1 MAWNPLH
8 EMGPLT
14 NPGKVALSRCW
25 KLQTFLDKRQQQAR
39 FDLKEKGNYKPL
51 ANRRDTDKPVLWKDL
66 QKEWPNVTWDDDIRK
81 IKLDALPEEDR
92 VEANNIIEEV
102 LALFETFKD
111 NMRGLS
117 GRSIERNP
125 TAKDKKEIADSH
137 LITFSDASG
146 GEKYSIYG
154 ACTYLRYSYED
165 GTYGWILLAAVS
177 KVAGQG
183 FSIVVKEL
191 KGLKL
196 AVQLA
201 KRINKIINNSAKKL
215 ILIIKNFMRK
225 IILFRNFTCI
235 INIYTCTT

>member
-1 MAWNPLH
+1 M
-8 EMGPLT
+8 
-14 NPGKVALSRCW
+14 
-25 KLQTFLDKRQQQAR
+25 
-39 FDLKEKGNYKPL
+39 
-51 ANRRDTDKPVLWKDL
+51 
-66 QKEWPNVTWDDDIRK
+66 
-81 IKLDALPEEDR
+81 
-92 VEANNIIEEV
+92 EANNIIEEV

-125 TAKDKKEIADSH
+125 TAKDQKEVADSH

-154 ACTYLRYSYED
+154 ACTYLRYSYGD

-177 KVAGQG
+177 KVAGEG
-183 FSIVVKEL
+183 VSIVVKEL

-201 KRINKIINNSAKKL
+201 KI
-215 ILIIKNFMRK
+215 IIKMLQPCEDKRLFYVDNTK
-225 IILFRNFTCI
+225 ILDQIEASREKGYSQLTRGLAI
-235 INIYTCTT
+235 